1 MGMHDM
7 SVMSLTLIE
16 LGMIIFGLSL
26 VARLA
31 SKLGV
36 SAIPLYLLAGLAV
49 GNNSLIP
56 LHFSENF
63 IYLGAEIGVI
73 LLLFTLGL
81 EYSSDRLRDDLGHAL
96 PASIADLVLNFPP
109 GFLLGL
115 LLGWDVLP
123 SVLLGGITYISS
135 SGIIAKLLTDLDRMN
150 NEETCTVLSILVLE
164 DIAMAIFLPLIT
176 IFLIQQGILSSLFS
190 IAIALI
196 AGGGMLFVAMHY
208 GKVLSRF
215 IAHPSDEIVVL
226 TTLGLALLIAGVSER
241 LQLSAAVGAFIVGIT
256 LSGDVAKRTHELM
269 HPLTDWFAATFFLFF
284 GLGIDLYSLPPVIL
298 PALGLVVV
306 SSLTKLLTGWWS
318 TRNLGMPKVNRLSA
332 GVTLIARGEFSLV
345 IAGMGVAAKLEPQ
358 LGAMAAAYV
367 LVSTVVGALLTRAI
381 DPLLTSQAQKVQKV
395 HGKPAPVPVETR
407 HVS

>member
-1 MGMHDM
+1 
-7 SVMSLTLIE
+7 
-16 LGMIIFGLSL
+16 
-26 VARLA
+26 
-31 SKLGV
+31 
-36 SAIPLYLLAGLAV
+36 
-49 GNNSLIP
+49 
-56 LHFSENF
+56 
-63 IYLGAEIGVI
+63 
-73 LLLFTLGL
+73 
-81 EYSSDRLRDDLGHAL
+81 
-96 PASIADLVLNFPP
+96 
-109 GFLLGL
+109 
-115 LLGWDVLP
+115 
-123 SVLLGGITYISS
+123 
-135 SGIIAKLLTDLDRMN
+135 
-150 NEETCTVLSILVLE
+150 
-164 DIAMAIFLPLIT
+164 
-176 IFLIQQGILSSLFS
+176 
-190 IAIALI
+190 
-196 AGGGMLFVAMHY
+196 MLFVAMHY

-256 LSGDVAKRTHELM
+256 LSGDVAERTHELM

-318 TRNLGMPKVNRLSA
+318 TRNLGMPKANRLSA